1 MREKKSFGRRVEEFL
16 GGKGFYIVLF
26 VCVAVIGVSAWLLL
40 FSQYSPMMPD
50 DAGDYLD
57 VMGNIDVT
65 APTVKPTAPVSESQ
79 PEHSVPAPDSGKL
92 TQTPNEP
99 KTDSALVVDK
109 DKGQTDGKT
118 DGKTDNKTDG
128 NAGKTVEKPEDVSF
142 IWPLSG
148 SVAVGYSPDEL
159 IFSKTM
165 GDWRVHNGVD
175 LTAKLGTKV
184 LSAAAGTVTK
194 VEDTDDMGTT
204 VTIDHGAG
212 VTTTY
217 ANLAGMPTVKVGDS
231 VTMGAVI
238 GSVGATALYETGDDA
253 HLHFEMAVNGENV
266 DPGKYL
272 PKK

>member
-1 MREKKSFGRRVEEFL
+1 MRQKKSFGQRAEEFL

-40 FSQYSPMMPD
+40 FSKYSPMMPD

-57 VMGNIDVT
+57 AMGNIDGT
-65 APTVKPTAPVSESQ
+65 APTVKPTSPVSESQ
-79 PEHSVPAPDSGKL
+79 PEHSVPAPNQGKL

-99 KTDSALVVDK
+99 KTDNTLVVDK
-109 DKGQTDGKT
+109 TDSETDNKTDSKT
-118 DGKTDNKTDG
+118 DGKTVTKI
-128 NAGKTVEKPEDVSF
+128 EDVSF

-148 SVAVGYSPDEL
+148 KVAVDYSPDAL
-159 IFSKTM
+159 IYSETM

-175 LTAKLGTKV
+175 LSAKLGTKV
-184 LSAAAGTVTK
+184 LSAAAGTVTR
-194 VEDTDDMGTT
+194 VENTDDMGTT

-217 ANLAGMPTVKVGDS
+217 ANLAGTPTVKEGDS
-231 VTMGAVI
+231 VAMGAVI

-253 HLHFEMAVNGENV
+253 HLHCELAVNGENV
-266 DPGKYL
+266 DPGEYL